1 MSFINNAHPGSQ
13 IHLLCLIY
21 RIICE
26 NPAKFTAEELQ
37 GYCAPK
43 KLFKSSDAE
52 KRFRAELKFW
62 SSPPHNLWAVDD
74 KGKLILDT
82 PELPTGY
89 SYADVAH
96 QLRHRL
102 MEIEFTNILGSDDEF
117 GASKAMRSFAYILT
131 QDKFVL
137 FGDDLT
143 TENIDRSISA
153 NFGSYS
159 LNNSEKS
166 YFIQYCNFLGLSEKN
181 GSREYLDPTRLI
193 RSFLKKAFQE
203 STELKLS
210 AFIRCLSQLI
220 PIIDNGKYNIEVR
233 KKIGAEVDTPNILSA
248 GLSHALN
255 RLHEE
260 RIIQL
265 STLSD
270 DSDAVILT
278 LPDGLTTQYS
288 SVLFEGV
295 NELC

>member
-1 MSFINNAHPGSQ
+1 MSFINNANPGSQ
-13 IHLLCLIY
+13 INLLCLIY
-21 RIICE
+21 RIIHE
-26 NPAKFTAEELQ
+26 NHAKFTVEELQ
-37 GYCAPK
+37 NYCAPR
-43 KLFKSSDAE
+43 KLFKSPDAE
-52 KRFRAELKFW
+52 KRFRGELSFW
-62 SSPPHNLWAVDD
+62 SISPHQLWSVDD
-74 KGKLILDT
+74 QNRLYLDT
-82 PELPTGY
+82 PEPVSGY

-102 MEIEFTNILGSDDEF
+102 MEIEFGNILGSDDEY

-143 TENIDRSISA
+143 TDNIDRSMSG

-166 YFIQYCNFLGLSEKN
+166 YFIQFCNFLGLSEKI
-181 GSREYLDPTRLI
+181 GSKEHLDPTRLV

-203 STELKLS
+203 SKELKAT
-210 AFIRCLSQLI
+210 AFIQRLSQLI
-220 PIIDNGKYNIEVR
+220 PIIDNGKYNLEV
-233 KKIGAEVDTPNILSA
+233 KEVVGAEVDTPNLLSA

-265 STLSD
+265 PTLSD
-270 DSDAVILT
+270 DSGAVILT
-278 LPDGLTTQYS
+278 LPDGATTQFS
-288 SVLFEGV
+288 SVIFEGGD
-295 NELC
+295 ELC

>member
-21 RIICE
+21 RIIYK
-26 NPAKFTAEELQ
+26 NPAKFTVEELQ
-37 GYCAPK
+37 DYCAPRE
-43 KLFKSSDAE
+43 LFQKSDVE
-52 KRFRAELKFW
+52 KRFRTELKFW
-62 SSPPHNLWAVDD
+62 SSPPHQLWAVDD
-74 KGKLILDT
+74 KDKLILDT
-82 PELPTGY
+82 PERRSGY

-131 QDKFVL
+131 QDKFAL
-137 FGDDLT
+137 FGDALT
-143 TENIDRSISA
+143 TENIDRSISE

-166 YFIQYCNFLGLSEKN
+166 YFIQFCSFLGLSEKN
-181 GSREYLDPTRLI
+181 GSNEYLDPTRLI

-203 STELKLS
+203 SNKLTLRV
-210 AFIRCLSQLI
+210 FTQRLSQLI
-220 PIIDNGKYNIEVR
+220 PIIDNGKYNLEVR
-233 KKIGAEVDTPNILSA
+233 KAIGAEVDTPNILSA

-260 RIIQL
+260 RVIQL

-278 LPDGLTTQYS
+278 LPDGVTTPFS
-288 SVLFEGV
+288 SVVFEGV
-295 NELC
+295 DELC